1 MLPRFRQDKTTQAA
15 ALLLTWA
22 GGRMNYMKLIKL
34 LYLADRTALLR
45 WGRPISFARPLS
57 MKHGPVLSEVL
68 DLINE
73 GSPPGEASVWS
84 RTISTP
90 SNFEVRLNAECPPDD
105 LSDMEESVL
114 QGVFAEYG
122 QLDPWP
128 LVDLLHEIL
137 PEWQQTNSA
146 IPIRYRDILLREG
159 RSESEVAEVEGEL
172 QSLALSLCERHP
184 SA

>member
-22 GGRMNYMKLIKL
+22 DGRMNYMKLIKL

-68 DLINE
+68 DLISH
-73 GSPPGEASVWS
+73 GSRPGEASDWS

-90 SNFEVRLNAECPPDD
+90 SDFEVRLNAECPPED
-105 LSDMEESVL
+105 LSDMEEAVL
-114 QGVFAEYG
+114 REVFVEFG
-122 QLDPWP
+122 HMDPWP

-146 IPIRYRDILLREG
+146 IPIRYGDILLREG
-159 RSESEVAEVEGEL
+159 RTESEVAELEGEL
-172 QSLALSLCERHP
+172 ESLALSLSARSP